1 MIFRLRGPI
10 FNHSVSSGS
19 ASSGP
24 VEIFSRKNYL
34 PPYHVLFHRIVYLRG
49 TGRRQP
55 GLVILSR
62 FHTSSLPRPHRNI
75 FFGEGSGDIK
85 RHFVAPDVRNK
96 LARILCDTASI
107 GHRFEIPNPGR
118 IAGVSELEQLAR
130 LRPISE
136 TISPVNTRLDPFKL
150 RQIGASSNGT
160 RLAVVTKPQ
169 ASVSQSRKRVVK
181 PNSKQ

>member
-34 PPYHVLFHRIVYLRG
+34 PLCHVLFHRSVYLRG

-62 FHTSSLPRPHRNI
+62 SHTSSLPRPHRNI

-96 LARILCDTASI
+96 LARILYDTALI

-136 TISPVNTRLDPFKL
+136 TISPVNTAWTRSNCDKSVLRVTARDLLLSQNRKL
-150 RQIGASSNGT
+150 LFHNQEKE
-160 RLAVVTKPQ
+160 L
-169 ASVSQSRKRVVK
+169 
-181 PNSKQ
+181 